1 MMKSRSV
8 IGAVF
13 VTALIVLPT
22 VPDSSAATGLT
33 PACRVLASGRNNN
46 GQLGDG
52 TTVDRTSPVPFLLPT
67 SESARSVE
75 IASGGTAPGV
85 NVLTYSGKVYSAG
98 LNNHGQLG
106 DGTTGDRSTPVGFV
120 LPPGE
125 RAAAVVGA
133 GNTTYVMTRTGRVF
147 GAGRNH
153 KGQLGDGTLTSRA
166 VPVELPLPAGQL
178 AAKVFPGLESVYV
191 VSTTGVLYA
200 VGGNYFGQFGQ
211 GNQIDATA
219 PVVFPLPAGET
230 AVDVVEGSDALFVMT
245 VSGQV
250 FGAGT
255 NAFGQLGN
263 GTTNNSTVPV
273 QYVLPAGETAVQVY
287 PGVGSTF
294 VRTASGTVFGSGY
307 NMRGQLGDGTM
318 LPQATPVQFVLPA
331 GEIAGSL
338 HVGPDRVYVLTASG
352 RIFGAGANETG
363 QLGIGSLADAPTP
376 AAMLLPAGEAAV
388 EVDPTLDAVF
398 VRVASG
404 AVYSMGANGFGYL
417 GDGTYA
423 TRTLPVRWG
432 LPSAEKAIEVSPA
445 LGYVFVTTSAGNTY
459 GAGWNLA
466 GNLGDGTS
474 INQPSPVIR
483 VNPPGTRIVSTRS
496 ILSKHSFSYGISC
509 TRSGTLSVTTKTTGG
524 PPPDVWTL
532 TVDSPNC
539 AVLPLTGTVPGTD
552 GTIRFESLPV
562 YQPGGAVKCIYVVSL
577 QAVAGFVTTCLEP
590 SYTLLDA
597 LETEALVCN
606 TGTAPPPTIATT
618 VVPPST
624 TGNGGVLPSNPSTP
638 ATVTLP
644 ETGSNSSGP
653 SALIALT
660 FIGLGVIAVIA
671 ARRRSAVVRVDL
683 RR

>member
-1 MMKSRSV
+1 MV
-8 IGAVF
+8 
-13 VTALIVLPT
+13 
-22 VPDSSAATGLT
+22 
-33 PACRVLASGRNNN
+33 
-46 GQLGDG
+46 
-52 TTVDRTSPVPFLLPT
+52 
-67 SESARSVE
+67 
-75 IASGGTAPGV
+75 
-85 NVLTYSGKVYSAG
+85 
-98 LNNHGQLG
+98 
-106 DGTTGDRSTPVGFV
+106 
-120 LPPGE
+120 
-125 RAAAVVGA
+125 
-133 GNTTYVMTRTGRVF
+133 

-191 VSTTGVLYA
+191 VSATGVPFA

-211 GNQIDATA
+211 GNQVDATA
-219 PVVFPLPAGET
+219 PVVFPLPAGES

-245 VSGQV
+245 ASGQV

-263 GTTNNSTVPV
+263 ATTINSTVPV
-273 QYVLPAGETAVQVY
+273 QYVLPPGEIAVQVY

-294 VRTASGTVFGSGY
+294 VRTASGKVFGSGY
-307 NMRGQLGDGTM
+307 NTRGQLGDGTM
-318 LPQATPVQFVLPA
+318 LPQATPVQFVLPV
-331 GEIAGSL
+331 GETASSL

-376 AAMLLPAGEAAV
+376 TAMLLPAGEVAV

-404 AVYSMGANGFGYL
+404 AVYSMGENGFGYL

-423 TRTLPVRWG
+423 TRTSPVRWG
-432 LPSAEKAIEVSPA
+432 LPSTEKAIEVTPA

-474 INQPSPVIR
+474 VNQPSPVMR

-509 TRSGTLSVTTKTTGG
+509 TRSGTLKVTTKSTGG
-524 PPPDVWTL
+524 PPPDVWAL

-539 AVLPLTGTVPGTD
+539 AILPVTGTVPGTD
-552 GTIRFESLPV
+552 GTLAFENLPV
-562 YQPGGAVKCIYVVSL
+562 YLPGGVVECIYVVSL
-577 QAVAGFVTTCLEP
+577 QAVAGFTTTCLEP

-597 LETEALVCN
+597 METEALACN
-606 TGTAPPPTIATT
+606 TAAAPPPTIATS
-618 VVPPST
+618 VAPPST
-624 TGNGGVLPSNPSTP
+624 SANGGVLPSNPSAP

-644 ETGSNSSGP
+644 ETGSGSSGP
-653 SALIALT
+653 SVLIALT
-660 FIGLGVIAVIA
+660 FIGLGVLAMIG
-671 ARRRSAVVRVDL
+671 ARRRTAIVRV
-683 RR
+683 RHHR